1 MAFYADFAAIRVSF
15 AANYADFTAFLWR
28 FYDKLFRKSKGG
40 NALEEQNNKKI
51 TDKAFTRFVATSV
64 FGILV
69 CIACLCSSTFAWF
82 TTTQDSSQNTIT
94 SGTFDHEIKIE
105 ITSAGSGETI
115 AVTDGAVQSCTLDRG
130 KSYVV
135 TLTPTDTTTV
145 KGYCVI
151 TIDGMEYHT
160 GTYGAVSEGSLEVLT
175 FTLTLP
181 AGNVPAEVI
190 FKPHWGI
197 AAEKHVQNGETL
209 THAVVAN

>member
-1 MAFYADFAAIRVSF
+1 M
-15 AANYADFTAFLWR
+15 
-28 FYDKLFRKSKGG
+28 
-40 NALEEQNNKKI
+40 EEQNNKKI

-64 FGILV
+64 VGILV

-135 TLTPTDTTTV
+135 TLTPTDATTV

-151 TIDGMEYHT
+151 KIDGVEYHT
-160 GTYGAVSEGSLEVLT
+160 DTYGAVSEGSLKVRTFKLT
-175 FTLTLP
+175 IPEGDDTAKVT
-181 AGNVPAEVI
+181 

-197 AAEKHVQNGETL
+197 AAEKHVWDGETL
-209 THAVVAN
+209 THTVVAN

>member
-1 MAFYADFAAIRVSF
+1 M
-15 AANYADFTAFLWR
+15 
-28 FYDKLFRKSKGG
+28 KSKGG
-40 NALEEQNNKKI
+40 NALEEQKTQKI

-64 FGILV
+64 FAILV

-82 TTTQDSSQNTIT
+82 TTTQDSQSNTIS

-105 ITSAGSGETI
+105 ITSA
-115 AVTDGAVQSCTLDRG
+115 DGGATVELTNGGVQTCELNRN

-135 TLTPTDTTTV
+135 TLTPTAATTV

-151 TIDGMEYHT
+151 TIDGVVYNT
-160 GTYGAVSEGSLEVLT
+160 DTYGAVSEGSLESLT

-181 AGNVPAEVI
+181 AGNGPAEVI

-197 AAEKHVQNGETL
+197 AAEKHVRDGETL
-209 THAVVAN
+209 THTVVAN

>member
-1 MAFYADFAAIRVSF
+1 M
-15 AANYADFTAFLWR
+15 
-28 FYDKLFRKSKGG
+28 
-40 NALEEQNNKKI
+40 EEQNNKKI

-64 FGILV
+64 FAILV

-94 SGTFDHEIKIE
+94 SGVFDHEIKIE
-105 ITSAGSGETI
+105 IKSAGSGET
-115 AVTDGAVQSCTLDRG
+115 VELTDGDVQSCTLDRD

-151 TIDGMEYHT
+151 TIDGVEYNT
-160 GTYGAVSEGSLEVLT
+160 DTYGAVSEGSLKVLT
-175 FTLTLP
+175 FTLMLP
-181 AGNVPAEVI
+181 AGNDPAEVT

-209 THAVVAN
+209 THAVVEN

>member
-1 MAFYADFAAIRVSF
+1 M
-15 AANYADFTAFLWR
+15 
-28 FYDKLFRKSKGG
+28 
-40 NALEEQNNKKI
+40 EEQNNKKI

-94 SGTFDHEIKIE
+94 SGTFDHKIKIE
-105 ITSAGSGETI
+105 IASAGGGET
-115 AVTDGAVQSCTLDRG
+115 VELTDGGVQTCTLDRG

-135 TLTPTDTTTV
+135 TLTPTDATTV

-151 TIDGMEYHT
+151 KIDGVEYHT
-160 GTYGAVSEGSLEVLT
+160 DTYGAVSEGSPESLT

-181 AGNVPAEVI
+181 AGNGSAEVI

-197 AAEKHVQNGETL
+197 AAEKHVWDGETL
-209 THAVVAN
+209 THTVVAN

>member
-1 MAFYADFAAIRVSF
+1 M
-15 AANYADFTAFLWR
+15 
-28 FYDKLFRKSKGG
+28 
-40 NALEEQNNKKI
+40 EEQKTKKI

-94 SGTFDHEIKIE
+94 SGVFDHEIKIE
-105 ITSAGSGETI
+105 ITSAGSGET
-115 AVTDGAVQSCTLDRG
+115 VELTDGDVQSCTLDRD

-135 TLTPTDTTTV
+135 TLTPTAATTV

-151 TIDGMEYHT
+151 KIDGVEYNT
-160 GTYGAVSEGSLEVLT
+160 DTYGAVSEGSLKVLT

-181 AGNVPAEVI
+181 AGDSPAEVT
-190 FKPHWGI
+190 FTPHWGI
-197 AAEKHVQNGETL
+197 AAEKHVHDSETFTLGINLGE
-209 THAVVAN
+209 

>member
-1 MAFYADFAAIRVSF
+1 M
-15 AANYADFTAFLWR
+15 
-28 FYDKLFRKSKGG
+28 
-40 NALEEQNNKKI
+40 EEQKTQKI

-82 TTTQDSSQNTIT
+82 TTTLDSGSNTIT
-94 SGTFDHEIKIE
+94 SGIFDHEITVE
-105 ITSAGSGETI
+105 ITGVDGGETI
-115 AVTDGAVQSCTLDRG
+115 TVTADGEVQSCTLDRG

-135 TLTPTDTTTV
+135 TLDPTAATTV

-151 TIDGMEYHT
+151 SIDGREYHT
-160 GTYGAVSEGSLEVLT
+160 DTYGAVSEGDLKRLT

-181 AGNVPAEVI
+181 DGDGTATVT

-197 AAEKHVQNGETL
+197 AAVKHIHGGDTITPNATLGE
-209 THAVVAN
+209 

>member
-1 MAFYADFAAIRVSF
+1 M
-15 AANYADFTAFLWR
+15 
-28 FYDKLFRKSKGG
+28 KSKGG
-40 NALEEQNNKKI
+40 NALEEQKTKKI

-94 SGTFDHEIKIE
+94 SGVFDHEIKIE
-105 ITSAGSGETI
+105 ITSADGGET
-115 AVTDGAVQSCTLDRG
+115 VELTDGDVQTCELNRG
-130 KSYVV
+130 ASYVV
-135 TLTPTDTTTV
+135 TLTPTAATTV

-151 TIDGMEYHT
+151 KIDGVEYNT
-160 GTYGAVSEGSLEVLT
+160 DTYGAVSEGSLKVLT

-181 AGNVPAEVI
+181 AGNGTAEVT

-197 AAEKHVQNGETL
+197 AAEKHVHDGETFTPGVNL
-209 THAVVAN
+209 GE

>member
-1 MAFYADFAAIRVSF
+1 M
-15 AANYADFTAFLWR
+15 
-28 FYDKLFRKSKGG
+28 
-40 NALEEQNNKKI
+40 EEQNNKKI

-64 FGILV
+64 FAILV

-115 AVTDGAVQSCTLDRG
+115 AVIDGAVQSCTLDRG

-135 TLTPTDTTTV
+135 TLTPTDATTV

-151 TIDGMEYHT
+151 NVDGTIYNTD
-160 GTYGAVSEGSLEVLT
+160 TYGAVSEGSPESLT
-175 FTLTLP
+175 FTLALP
-181 AGNVPAEVI
+181 AGNDTAKVI

-197 AAEKHVQNGETL
+197 AAEKHVWDGETL
-209 THAVVAN
+209 THTVAAN

>member
-1 MAFYADFAAIRVSF
+1 M
-15 AANYADFTAFLWR
+15 
-28 FYDKLFRKSKGG
+28 
-40 NALEEQNNKKI
+40 EEQNNKKI

-94 SGTFDHEIKIE
+94 SGVFDHEIKIE
-105 ITSAGSGETI
+105 ITSAGSGET
-115 AVTDGAVQSCTLDRG
+115 VELTDGDVQSCTLDRG

-151 TIDGMEYHT
+151 KLDGTAYNTDTYGMIDGT
-160 GTYGAVSEGSLEVLT
+160 LEALT
-175 FTLTLP
+175 FTLTVP
-181 AGNVPAEVI
+181 AGDGDAKVT
-190 FKPHWGI
+190 FTPHWGI
-197 AAEKHVQNGETL
+197 AANKHVANGGTL
-209 THAVVAN
+209 TPGTTTE